1 MRSRLFISIAL
12 LLLVVAGGMLNA
24 RVARGISDR
33 YVSAAEELLVLTES
47 GQWQRAADTAG
58 AYHASWEKTLSWL
71 QILINHEDG
80 DSLSR
85 ALLMVE
91 SGIRYILNY
100 APVFL
105 SAPPEVY
112 IQNENPTVPLT
123 VFLQHIRSEENKNRA

>member
-1 MRSRLFISIAL
+1 MRSRFFISIAL
-12 LLLVVAGGMLNA
+12 LLVVVAGGMLNA
-24 RVARGISDR
+24 QVARGISDR

-91 SGIRYILNY
+91 SGIRTRDVSLCVQGCGEMKE
-100 APVFL
+100 A
-105 SAPPEVY
+105 A
-112 IQNENPTVPLT
+112 
-123 VFLQHIRSEENKNRA
+123 QHLYHRDAFTLGNVL

>member
-1 MRSRLFISIAL
+1 MRSRFFISIAL
-12 LLLVVAGGMLNA
+12 LLVVVAGGMLNA
-24 RVARGISDR
+24 QVARGISDR

-91 SGIRYILNY
+91 SGIRMRDVSLCVQGCGEMKE
-100 APVFL
+100 A
-105 SAPPEVY
+105 A
-112 IQNENPTVPLT
+112 
-123 VFLQHIRSEENKNRA
+123 QHLYHRDAFTLGNVL

>member
-47 GQWQRAADTAG
+47 GQCQRAADKAG

-91 SGIRYILNY
+91 SGIRTRDVSLCVQGCGEMKEAAQHLYHRD
-100 APVFL
+100 A
-105 SAPPEVY
+105 
-112 IQNENPTVPLT
+112 LT
-123 VFLQHIRSEENKNRA
+123 LGNVL

>member
-58 AYHASWEKTLSWL
+58 AYHSSWEKTLSWL

-91 SGIRYILNY
+91 SGIRTRDVSLCVQGCGEMKEAARHLYHRD
-100 APVFL
+100 A
-105 SAPPEVY
+105 
-112 IQNENPTVPLT
+112 LT
-123 VFLQHIRSEENKNRA
+123 LGNVL

>member
-12 LLLVVAGGMLNA
+12 LLAVVAGGMLNA

-58 AYHASWEKTLSWL
+58 AYHASWDETLSWL
-71 QILINHEDG
+71 QMLINHEDG

-91 SGIRYILNY
+91 AGIRTRDVSLC
-100 APVFL
+100 V
-105 SAPPEVY
+105 
-112 IQNENPTVPLT
+112 QGCNEMKEAA
-123 VFLQHIRSEENKNRA
+123 QHLYHRDAFTLGNVL

>member
-91 SGIRYILNY
+91 SGIRTRDVSLCVQGCGEMKEAAQHLYHRD
-100 APVFL
+100 A
-105 SAPPEVY
+105 
-112 IQNENPTVPLT
+112 LT
-123 VFLQHIRSEENKNRA
+123 LGNVL

>member
-91 SGIRYILNY
+91 SGIRTRDVSLCVQGFDEMKEAARHLYHRD
-100 APVFL
+100 A
-105 SAPPEVY
+105 
-112 IQNENPTVPLT
+112 LT
-123 VFLQHIRSEENKNRA
+123 LGNVL

>member
-12 LLLVVAGGMLNA
+12 LLAVVAGGMLNA

-91 SGIRYILNY
+91 SGIRTRDVSLCVQGCGEMKEAARHLYHRD
-100 APVFL
+100 A
-105 SAPPEVY
+105 
-112 IQNENPTVPLT
+112 LT
-123 VFLQHIRSEENKNRA
+123 LGNVL

>member
-12 LLLVVAGGMLNA
+12 LLAVVAGGMLNA

-91 SGIRYILNY
+91 SGIRTRDVSLCVQGCGEMKEAAQHLYHRD
-100 APVFL
+100 A
-105 SAPPEVY
+105 
-112 IQNENPTVPLT
+112 LT
-123 VFLQHIRSEENKNRA
+123 LGNVL

>member
-91 SGIRYILNY
+91 SGIRTRDVSLCVQGCDEMKEAAQHLYHRD
-100 APVFL
+100 A
-105 SAPPEVY
+105 
-112 IQNENPTVPLT
+112 LT
-123 VFLQHIRSEENKNRA
+123 PGNVL

>member
-80 DSLSR
+80 DSLSK

-91 SGIRYILNY
+91 SGIRTRDVSLCVQGCGEMKEAARHLYHRD
-100 APVFL
+100 A
-105 SAPPEVY
+105 
-112 IQNENPTVPLT
+112 LT
-123 VFLQHIRSEENKNRA
+123 LGNVL

>member
-91 SGIRYILNY
+91 SGIRTRDVSLCVQGCDEMKE
-100 APVFL
+100 A
-105 SAPPEVY
+105 A
-112 IQNENPTVPLT
+112 
-123 VFLQHIRSEENKNRA
+123 QHLYHRDAFTLGNVL

>member
-12 LLLVVAGGMLNA
+12 LMLVVAGGMLNA

-91 SGIRYILNY
+91 SGIRTRDVSLCVQGCDEMKEAAQHLYHRD
-100 APVFL
+100 A
-105 SAPPEVY
+105 
-112 IQNENPTVPLT
+112 LT
-123 VFLQHIRSEENKNRA
+123 LGNVL

>member
-91 SGIRYILNY
+91 SGIRTRDVSLYVQGCDEMKEAAQHLY
-100 APVFL
+100 HRDA
-105 SAPPEVY
+105 
-112 IQNENPTVPLT
+112 LT
-123 VFLQHIRSEENKNRA
+123 LGNVL

>member
-91 SGIRYILNY
+91 SGIRTRDVSLCVQGCDEMKEAAQHLYHRD
-100 APVFL
+100 A
-105 SAPPEVY
+105 
-112 IQNENPTVPLT
+112 LT
-123 VFLQHIRSEENKNRA
+123 LGNVL

>member
-91 SGIRYILNY
+91 SGIRTRDVSLCVQGCGEMKE
-100 APVFL
+100 A
-105 SAPPEVY
+105 A
-112 IQNENPTVPLT
+112 
-123 VFLQHIRSEENKNRA
+123 QHLYHRDAFTLGNVL

>member
-91 SGIRYILNY
+91 SGIRTRDVSLCVQGCGEMKEAARHLYHRD
-100 APVFL
+100 A
-105 SAPPEVY
+105 
-112 IQNENPTVPLT
+112 LT
-123 VFLQHIRSEENKNRA
+123 LGNVL

>member
-47 GQWQRAADTAG
+47 GQWQRAADTDG

-91 SGIRYILNY
+91 SGIRTRDVSLCVQGCDEMKEAAQHLYHRD
-100 APVFL
+100 A
-105 SAPPEVY
+105 
-112 IQNENPTVPLT
+112 LT
-123 VFLQHIRSEENKNRA
+123 LGNVL

>member
-1 MRSRLFISIAL
+1 MRSRLFISLAL

-91 SGIRYILNY
+91 SGIRTRDVSLCVQGCDEMKEAAQHLYHRD
-100 APVFL
+100 A
-105 SAPPEVY
+105 
-112 IQNENPTVPLT
+112 LT
-123 VFLQHIRSEENKNRA
+123 LGNVL

>member
-24 RVARGISDR
+24 RVTRGISDR

-91 SGIRYILNY
+91 SGIRTRDVSLCVQGCDEMKEAAQHLYHRD
-100 APVFL
+100 A
-105 SAPPEVY
+105 
-112 IQNENPTVPLT
+112 LT
-123 VFLQHIRSEENKNRA
+123 LGNVL

>member
-12 LLLVVAGGMLNA
+12 LLAVVAGGMLNA

-33 YVSAAEELLVLTES
+33 YFSAAEELLVLTES

-91 SGIRYILNY
+91 SGIRTRDVSLCVQGCDEMKEAAQHLYHRD
-100 APVFL
+100 A
-105 SAPPEVY
+105 
-112 IQNENPTVPLT
+112 LT
-123 VFLQHIRSEENKNRA
+123 LGNVL

>member
-12 LLLVVAGGMLNA
+12 LLVVVAGGMLNA

-91 SGIRYILNY
+91 SGIRTRDVSLCVQGCDEMKEAAQHLYHRD
-100 APVFL
+100 A
-105 SAPPEVY
+105 
-112 IQNENPTVPLT
+112 LT
-123 VFLQHIRSEENKNRA
+123 LGNVL